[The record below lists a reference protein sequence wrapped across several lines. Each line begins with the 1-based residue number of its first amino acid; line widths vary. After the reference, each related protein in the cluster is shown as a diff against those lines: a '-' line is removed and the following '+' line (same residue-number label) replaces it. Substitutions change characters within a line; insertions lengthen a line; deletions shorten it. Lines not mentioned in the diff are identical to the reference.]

1 MNLTLAK
8 NQERYSKL
16 EKIVD
21 TMLEQCADKEM
32 TYEEY
37 EEIICILKRKAERR
51 FILQH
56 QVKDNTKE

>member
-1 MNLTLAK
+1 MNITLVK
-8 NQERYSKL
+8 NQERYLQL

-21 TMLEQCADKEM
+21 TMLEQCADIEI

-56 QVKDNTKE
+56 QVQK